1 MAVQPKR
8 TNPTSTRP
16 VYLPRVPAKEL
27 QEAAKGKSATQG
39 AAIRVFADGDL
50 SGFEVGVLAERLSQA
65 EGRVASFEG
74 ELVAVLAGRP
84 QTDVRQ
90 AVSTAGHRLAWA
102 RVRDASKQDYRVL
115 PLRGEAD
122 EEEARLHA
130 RTQPEYEGVAKPPL
144 TFGLLYDSE
153 EVQLAYRALL
163 GDYER
168 TEAVCIIVT
177 DRRLGR
183 WDAQAERWMA
193 QDVLAG
199 SPIVVSVGI
208 DKASPNV
215 DALLK
220 EIRRALGP

>member
-50 SGFEVGVLAERLSQA
+50 SGFEVDVLVERPSQT

-102 RVRDASKQDYRVL
+102 RVRDASKQAYRVL

-130 RTQPEYEGVAKPPL
+130 RTQPEYEGIAKPPL
-144 TFGLLYDSE
+144 TFGLLYDGE
-153 EVQLAYRALL
+153 EVQAAYRALL
-163 GDYER
+163 GESER
-168 TEAVCIIVT
+168 TGAVCIIVT

-183 WDAQAERWMA
+183 WDAEAKRWTAQA
-193 QDVLAG
+193 VIPG
-199 SPIVVSVGI
+199 SPVVASVG
-208 DKASPNV
+208 DEGASLDV

-220 EIRRALGP
+220 EIRRALGH

>member
-27 QEAAKGKSATQG
+27 EEAAKGISAVQG
-39 AAIRVFADGDL
+39 AAFRVFTDGDL
-50 SGFEVGVLAERLSQA
+50 SGFEIGALAGRLSQT

-84 QTDVRQ
+84 QTEVRQ
-90 AVSTAGHRLAWA
+90 TVSAAGHRLAWA

-144 TFGLLYDSE
+144 TFGLLYDGE
-153 EVQLAYRALL
+153 EVQAAYRALL
-163 GDYER
+163 GEGER
-168 TEAVCIIVT
+168 AGAVCIVVT

-183 WDAQAERWMA
+183 WDAEAKRWTA

-199 SPIVVSVGI
+199 SPIV
-208 DKASPNV
+208 ASAGSEGPSPSV
-215 DALLK
+215 DALL
-220 EIRRALGP
+220 EDIRQTLG

>member
-27 QEAAKGKSATQG
+27 QEAAKGMSAAQG

-74 ELVAVLAGRP
+74 ELVAVLSGRP
-84 QTDVRQ
+84 QTEVRQ
-90 AVSTAGHRLAWA
+90 AVSAAGHRLAWA
-102 RVRDASKQDYRVL
+102 RIRDASKQDYRVL

-122 EEEARLHA
+122 EEEARLRA
-130 RTQPEYEGVAKPPL
+130 RTQPEYEGVTKPPL
-144 TFGLLYDSE
+144 TFGLLYDGE
-153 EVQLAYRALL
+153 EVQAAYHALL
-163 GDYER
+163 GQSELA
-168 TEAVCIIVT
+168 EAVCIVVT

-183 WDAQAERWMA
+183 WDAETERWIA

-208 DKASPNV
+208 EKVSPDV
-215 DALLK
+215 DALVK
-220 EIRRALGP
+220 EIRQALG